1 MQKPLIIF
9 DKNSNVADLVFQDP
23 KGHGK
28 SIERNELWCINE
40 QDGKVLP
47 YTRACTLITV
57 SEKDKWYEAY
67 ADFGN
72 SVKTEKQKIQEKAE
86 GDSRYRDNACGIALS
101 RNSLRGNDKAAAGTD
116 KTNVLPDS
124 DILGKLVLLIAE
136 RQKEMPEGSYTT
148 HLFSSGPDKI
158 RKKTGEEAV
167 ELLLAKGRDETVY
180 ETADLIYHIMVL
192 FRSLDMDFNDV
203 FRELKNRHS

>member
-9 DKNSNVADLVFQDP
+9 DENGNVADLVFQNP
-23 KGHGK
+23 KGHSK
-28 SIERNELWCINE
+28 SIERNKLWCINE

-47 YTRACTLITV
+47 YTGVCTLISV
-57 SEKDKWYEAY
+57 AEKDKWYEAC

-72 SVKTEKQKIQEKAE
+72 SGRQDKPKIQNNSGNTKTE
-86 GDSRYRDNACGIALS
+86 
-101 RNSLRGNDKAAAGTD
+101 NSG
-116 KTNVLPDS
+116 LPDS
-124 DILGKLVLLIAE
+124 DILEKLVLLIEE

-167 ELLLAKGRDETVY
+167 ELLLARDMDETVY
-180 ETADLIYHIMVL
+180 EAADLVYHMIVL